1 MSTITARP
9 WKLLKCP
16 CGHPSCQQ
24 YQFTNQGSYGLD
36 KDDAEF
42 ALRAINAF
50 DTMERAAK
58 AAKEVMT
65 LLDEHGASIVP
76 HLLDSDE
83 NPGQRLRDAIVG
95 VEASL
100 ALSASEMGAR

>member
-24 YQFTNQGSYGLD
+24 YQFANQGSYGLD

-50 DTMERAAK
+50 DAMVEALEEAQRVLLTVQAVPHATK
-58 AAKEVMT
+58 AAALVNS
-65 LLDEHGASIVP
+65 A
-76 HLLDSDE
+76 
-83 NPGQRLRDAIVG
+83 
-95 VEASL
+95 L
-100 ALSASEMGAR
+100 ALARGER